1 MLTNPGRAD
10 GRDRKE
16 DSMSNEERK
25 GPVAPKDPT
34 KKRPYFYIMQDK
46 GIFAAPQPDGR
57 GIQFIYEDSG
67 RLPDSAKLTGNVTDE
82 KLLDMLRTAEGFKKL
97 VHSIGVSVTEDSKTE
112 KVNFV
117 FQMYGANQCDPA
129 TMVSK
134 EFVADGSEQIIDLTE
149 ITWYDTDTV
158 PGQIRFE
165 FEKSGIQAM
174 ADVCFYLH
182 DGFEAPEQLSDSAVD
197 FESDAYKKMIAK
209 SVMSK
214 GNLLRLR
221 SVIDKAK
228 RGEDVTLSFIG
239 GSITQGAGAIP
250 IHEKCYARIYAD
262 AFEKEFANGG
272 AVNLIKAGVGGTPS
286 ELGMIRFERDVLRDG
301 KEKPDLIV
309 IEFAV
314 NDEGDETQGVCYESL
329 VRKCLALP
337 WKPAVI
343 LLFAVFSYDW
353 NLQDR
358 LSPVGTNYDLPMV
371 SVLDAVTPQ
380 FGLKPGEGR
389 VISKKQFFYDI
400 YHPSNLGHQVMC
412 DCLMEMTRESV
423 SSTES
428 EEDSALLERKPAI
441 GADFEKVFLIDREN
455 PGSAEVQVGAFSGTD
470 KMLQMVEMDSEVVP
484 VPEFPYN
491 WYYDGE
497 SDNPEPFCMKINC
510 KKLLIVSKDSGE
522 NIFGTAEVYVD
533 GKKAIDA
540 DPHIN
545 GWTHCNPLIILN
557 EEENKTHEVEVRM
570 AKGDERKK
578 FTILGF
584 GVVE

>member
-1 MLTNPGRAD
+1 
-10 GRDRKE
+10 
-16 DSMSNEERK
+16 MSNEERR

-46 GIFAAPQPDGR
+46 GIFAAPQSDGR
-57 GIQFIYEDSG
+57 GIQFIYEDNG

-82 KLLDMLRTAEGFKKL
+82 KILEMLGTAEGFKKL
-97 VHSIGVSVTEDSKTE
+97 VHSIGVSVSEESRKE

-117 FQMYGANQCDPA
+117 FQMYGQNQGDPA
-129 TMVSK
+129 TIVSR

-149 ITWYDTDTV
+149 ITWFDTDRV

-182 DGFEAPEQLSDSAVD
+182 DGFEAPEQLTDNAVD
-197 FESDAYKKMIAK
+197 FESDDYKKMISK
-209 SVMSK
+209 CLMKK
-214 GNLLRLR
+214 GNLKRLHE
-221 SVIDKAK
+221 VTEKAK

-250 IHEKCYARIYAD
+250 IHEKSYARVYANS
-262 AFEKEFANGG
+262 FEKKYANGG
-272 AVNLIKAGVGGTPS
+272 AVKLIKAGVGGTPS
-286 ELGMIRFERDVLRDG
+286 ELGMIRFERDILRDG
-301 KEKPDLIV
+301 SEKPDLIV

-314 NDEGDETQGVCYESL
+314 NDEGDETKGVCYESL

-337 WKPAVI
+337 WKPAVV
-343 LLFAVFSYDW
+343 LLFAVFSFDW

-358 LSPVGTNYDLPMV
+358 LGPVGERYDIPMV
-371 SVLDAVTPQ
+371 SVLDAVSPQ
-380 FGLKPGEGR
+380 FALKPAEGR

-400 YHPSNLGHQVMC
+400 YHPSNLGHQVMS
-412 DCLMEMTRESV
+412 DCLMEMTSEAEKQ
-423 SSTES
+423 TEFEN
-428 EEDSALLERKPAI
+428 EEDLLSKEPAI
-441 GADFEKVFLIDREN
+441 GADFEKVYLLDRKDLS
-455 PGSAEVQVGAFSGTD
+455 SATIEEGAFTDTD

-484 VPEFPYN
+484 VPEFPNN
-491 WYYDGE
+491 WHYDG
-497 SDNPEPFCMKINC
+497 SDENPAPFKMKISC
-510 KKLLIVSKDSGE
+510 TKLLLVMKDSGD

-533 GKKAIDA
+533 GRKVLDA
-540 DPHIN
+540 DPLVN

-557 EEENKTHEVEVRM
+557 GAEVALHEVEIRM
-570 AKGDERKK
+570 AKGHENKK

-584 GVVE
+584 GVV